1 MRPPWVGDFMQIVAK
16 LTTRK
21 DSEYFREPVDWRA
34 LDLHDYP
41 VIIKKPMD
49 LNTIKKN
56 VMGGHYQR
64 EEDAAEDI
72 RLIFI
77 NAMTYN
83 APGSRVYANAK
94 SLSEYWENCWA
105 GVYRATED
113 VNRPP
118 NTTEM
123 TNWVEK
129 CHRIPA
135 DELGKV
141 MTMLDSSCPNSLI
154 KKSETSEVEV
164 NVDLITGKAFREIST
179 YVDKV
184 MSGELLNSNRRPGVK

>member
-1 MRPPWVGDFMQIVAK
+1 MSIVAK
-16 LTTRK
+16 LLSRK

-34 LDLHDYP
+34 LGLHDYP
-41 VIIKKPMD
+41 VIIKKPID

-56 VMGGHYQR
+56 LTSGQYQQ
-64 EEDAAEDI
+64 EEDAAEDV

-94 SLSEYWENCWA
+94 SLSEFWENCWA
-105 GVYRATED
+105 AVYRSATED
-113 VNRPP
+113 LNRPP
-118 NTTEM
+118 TTTEM

-141 MTMLDSSCPNSLI
+141 MTMLDSLCPNSLI
-154 KKSETSEVEV
+154 KKTDTSEVEV
-164 NVDLITGKAFREIST
+164 NVDLITGKAFRDICN
-179 YVDKV
+179 YVNKI
-184 MSGELLNSNRRPGVK
+184 MSDELLNSNRRSVVKS